1 MNLPSTILGF
11 SIAKEKMLVE
21 NEVARCDTFPVRI
34 EGEIT
39 SRLSVRVL
47 KNRSSGSFWSE
58 RSRGSESALSPVKRI
73 RLRRMR

>member
-47 KNRSSGSFWSE
+47 KNRFGSFWSK